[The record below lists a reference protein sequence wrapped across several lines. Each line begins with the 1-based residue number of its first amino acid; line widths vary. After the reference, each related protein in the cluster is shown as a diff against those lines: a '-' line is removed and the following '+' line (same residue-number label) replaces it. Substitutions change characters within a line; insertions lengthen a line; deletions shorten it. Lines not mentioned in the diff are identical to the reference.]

1 MLGRIA
7 TSDKSDLR
15 RFYPDNWRSL
25 IALQVENLV
34 INNRNWIWN
43 KLGLE
48 DQDGLC
54 DGPFQQRA
62 TKALSGVQV
71 DYMIQ
76 TRSKTIFVC
85 EIKFSTGTLGH
96 EVIDEVAEK
105 VKKIKTPR
113 GFAMLPVL
121 IRFCDLSRSVEDE
134 PFFYRVLDLSE
145 MIDGDSN

>member
-1 MLGRIA
+1 MSIEPMLGRIA

-105 VKKIKTPR
+105 NQENQDTKRVRNATRLNPLLRPLQKRRRRALFLPSL
-113 GFAMLPVL
+113 GF
-121 IRFCDLSRSVEDE
+121 E
-134 PFFYRVLDLSE
+134 
-145 MIDGDSN
+145 